1 MKLATWGLAFMFVC
15 AALPAAAAPAV
26 IKPDVG
32 VREEHVTG
40 GVLDLVWDPGF
51 GLSNRMQPLAL
62 LPTDPAWA
70 NPSGD
75 HTVGVATNS
84 AAPDSGGLILTTTD
98 PAGLSNYVWEGWIF
112 TGNGDTRRGLVV
124 RADPTNGFT
133 SSYQF
138 VIQRGLLQVNFRKL
152 LNQTP
157 TTLGTWFSN
166 TFPNGTPAVNT
177 WHKMKVIADGNT
189 FRCFWDDFELTASP
203 IVDSDLPSG
212 WVGVYNFRADLGGVP
227 FYVDDLVLSPASIT
241 SVVPTSW
248 GALKARYAH

>member
-1 MKLATWGLAFMFVC
+1 MKLANSGLAFMLLC
-15 AALPAAAAPAV
+15 AALPAGASPAV
-26 IKPDVG
+26 IRPDVG
-32 VREEHVTG
+32 VREEHCTNG
-40 GVLDLVWDPGF
+40 ALDLVWDPGF
-51 GLSNRMQPLAL
+51 GLSNRLQPLSL
-62 LPTDPAWA
+62 LPSDPAYA

-98 PAGLSNYVWEGWIF
+98 PAGLADYVWEARIF
-112 TGNGDTRRGLVV
+112 TGNGNTRRGLVV

-138 VIQRGLLQVNFRKL
+138 VIQSGLLQVNFRKL
-152 LNQTP
+152 INQTP

-166 TFPNGTPAVNT
+166 SFPGGSPTVNS
-177 WHKMKVIADGNT
+177 WHKMKVIALGNT
-189 FRCFWDDFELTASP
+189 FRCFWDDVELTTAP
-203 IVDSDLPSG
+203 IVDSDLSSG

-227 FYVDDLVLSPASIT
+227 FYVDDLVLSPAPT
-241 SVVPTSW
+241 VPVAPTTW